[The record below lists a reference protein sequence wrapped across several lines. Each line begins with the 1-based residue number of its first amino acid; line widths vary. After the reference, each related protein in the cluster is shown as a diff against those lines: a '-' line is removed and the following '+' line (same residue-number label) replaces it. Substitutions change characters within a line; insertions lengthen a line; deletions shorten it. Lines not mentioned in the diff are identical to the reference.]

1 MCNIMNNKWMKTLNV
16 QNLFGRKKKNRGVM
30 WASMIGLGVGAAAY
44 GVTKSQN
51 SKNSLQNIMN
61 TFTKQQNKNIQMPNY
76 AAMTE
81 FSKEII
87 PEENPL
93 DNE

>member
-1 MCNIMNNKWMKTLNV
+1 MCNILNNKWMKTLKV
-16 QNLFGRKKKNRGVM
+16 QNLFGKRKKNRGVM

-44 GVTKSQN
+44 GVSKSQN
-51 SKNSLQNIMN
+51 SKNSLQNLMN

-81 FSKEII
+81 FSEEII
-87 PEENPL
+87 PDENPL